1 MGQLC
6 AMGTIPIT
14 ESELDDALTY
24 LARYLRQPMAW
35 LEDQS
40 MTRVWALV
48 ESCNRMLAIENG
60 KRPALDISSSGEET
74 R

>member
-6 AMGTIPIT
+6 AMGVAPIA
-14 ESELDDALTY
+14 EGELDDVLTY
-24 LARYLRQPMAW
+24 LARYMRQQMAW

-40 MTRVWALV
+40 MTRIWALA
-48 ESCNRMLAIENG
+48 ESCNRLLALENG
-60 KRPALDISSSGEET
+60 KRPALDISSSGEEN